1 MQLGLWSRLPLY
13 IKLLTSEPWRGK
25 INMSCQSFGCTA
37 RGPGW
42 QNPFFW
48 IGSIDALSLKS
59 EGTLPVRNCLLK
71 FFEKKNKVLWYWK
84 MPLATQNPMS
94 SALKALNTDTTS
106 IIQPLALRTFK
117 AHYTWYSMER
127 IVNAVEENANRENIT
142 KIWKDYIIEDIIA
155 VIEKVW

>member
-1 MQLGLWSRLPLY
+1 
-13 IKLLTSEPWRGK
+13 
-25 INMSCQSFGCTA
+25 
-37 RGPGW
+37 
-42 QNPFFW
+42 
-48 IGSIDALSLKS
+48 
-59 EGTLPVRNCLLK
+59 
-71 FFEKKNKVLWYWK
+71 

-127 IVNAVEENANRENIT
+127 IVNAVEEDANRENIT

-155 VIEKVW
+155 VIEKV